1 MLWSLWRF
9 IMGARLSPVLW
20 LCLAFAVPAIA
31 AAPIDPDVAAASARG
46 NPKAIAKL
54 VKSLN
59 SADAAERDAAEE
71 ALLILGVEAIPS
83 LRAAI
88 VAKEPSAEAALG
100 VLGALGHAG
109 SVTYIQS
116 LVSDPRLGGAAKIA
130 LVKAN
135 EAHWQKVSESP
146 TLALCDEHLKLFP
159 ESPHAEEAR
168 RERAEQAAW
177 SALVALGAS
186 PPQKE
191 LEALIAAHPGTRAD
205 AKAKKMIAEALFDKA
220 DRAISDG
227 RPWDA
232 LALLEEGRGWDP
244 TFSTARME
252 ARANKALGRTAAAK
266 SDWDK
271 AIPALESAWKAS
283 PSNTTTRDL
292 SDAYVARGME
302 RLNKGDAAGGFDD
315 LNRALAVDPTLADKV
330 ANERADRM
338 PALVNEVKTGSKGKV
353 AAAVALVVIGPEG
366 VKALIPVAMERAAMG
381 DAQPL
386 SEAAKVALGGDP
398 ATKAALSAALSQS
411 FTAADRAVQ
420 TQILPN
426 SAALVRPEDPWS
438 PAAMRARETALKDL
452 TAWLGLLTASQL
464 YAQQG
469 DPAHRPPTDSPP
481 PDAELVGYL
490 AKGARPDQ
498 ASLPLV
504 ARVALTRYVLDGA
517 ALAIDMVRSDPA
529 KLGAQ
534 LVGRGRPPADLAQ
547 WREVV
552 DVARSGPT
560 MAKWSVLLP
569 MGGNI
574 ELSHQFVGNTLR
586 FQARG
591 QSLAAGVA
599 DANLSELLVMF
610 FALSRLSL
618 SVDPSIDR
626 LELVI
631 GGPGTSVTTVR
642 ARLSLSRVKPP
653 VWSNVE
659 IMAPYTRD
667 ELALIPELEA
677 ELR

>member
-1 MLWSLWRF
+1 
-9 IMGARLSPVLW
+9 MGARLSPVLW
-20 LCLAFAVPAIA
+20 ICLAFAVPAVA
-31 AAPIDPDVAAASARG
+31 AAPVDPVQAAASARG

-54 VKSLN
+54 VKSLG

-71 ALLILGVEAIPS
+71 ALLLLGVEAIPS

-88 VAKEPSAEAALG
+88 SAKEPSAEAAVDILG
-100 VLGALGHAG
+100 QLGHAP
-109 SVTYIQS
+109 SVTYLQS
-116 LVSDPRLGGAAKIA
+116 LVGDPRLGGAAKIA

-159 ESPHAEEAR
+159 DGPHAEEAR

-177 SALVALGAS
+177 SALVALGPM
-186 PPQKE
+186 PPRTQ

-205 AKAKKMIAEALFDKA
+205 AKAKKMIAESLFEQA

-232 LALLEEGRGWDP
+232 LSLLEEGRAWDP
-244 TFSTARME
+244 TFNTARME

-266 SDWDK
+266 SDWDQ
-271 AIPALESAWKAS
+271 AIPALESAWRAS
-283 PSNTTTRDL
+283 PSKTTTREL
-292 SDAYVARGME
+292 SDAYVARGTE

-338 PALVNEVKTGSKGKV
+338 PALVNEVKTGGKGKV
-353 AAAVALVVIGPEG
+353 AAAVALVVIGVDG
-366 VKALIPVAMERAAMG
+366 VNALIPVALERAAMG

-386 SEAAKVALGGDP
+386 AEAAKVALGGDP
-398 ATKAALSAALSQS
+398 AAKAALSGALAKA
-411 FTAADRAVQ
+411 FTAADRAIQ

-426 SAALVRPEDPWS
+426 TGLLLRPEDLWAPS
-438 PAAMRARETALKDL
+438 AIRAREVATKDL
-452 TAWLGLLTASQL
+452 SAWLGLLGACQL

-481 PDAELVGYL
+481 SDVDL
-490 AKGARPDQ
+490 AGQLARGGRPDQ
-498 ASLPLV
+498 AGLTLV
-504 ARVALTRYVLDGA
+504 NRVALTRYVLDGA
-517 ALAIDMVRSDPA
+517 AIAADLVRSDPA
-529 KLGAQ
+529 RLGAQ

-552 DVARSGPT
+552 DVARSSPT
-560 MAKWSVLLP
+560 MPKWSVLLP
-569 MGGNI
+569 IGGNI

-599 DANLSELLVMF
+599 DTNLSELLVMY

-626 LELVI
+626 VELVV

-642 ARLSLSRVKPP
+642 ARLALSRAKPP
-653 VWSNVE
+653 QWSNVE

-667 ELALIPELEA
+667 ELVLIPELEA